1 MRKQRFLSGLLALVL
16 ALTLLPAAALAA
28 EPGLSNFTKVNTYT
42 PGTFADVS
50 NEWYAQNV
58 QTAYE
63 LGLVLG
69 TSDTTFSPDENISLA
84 AALTLACRLHS
95 IYHTGSADFVQGDP
109 WYRVYED
116 YAVLNGI
123 ISAGS
128 FDNYNAPA
136 TRRQFVGILSKALPG
151 EALEEINTVA
161 DGAIPDVAAG
171 SAYYDDIYTLY
182 RAGILSGNDSAG
194 NFTPD
199 SSIQRSG
206 VAAIVTRMANPSLRQ
221 SLYLVPAAGSVTLSE
236 TALTL
241 DIGNTAELTA
251 AVSPEGAEA
260 AVTWTSSN
268 PGVAS
273 VLDGKVTAVS
283 AGSAVITA
291 STANGKTAACS
302 VTVRPAPLVYSGSGD
317 KVITG
322 INIPAGAYY
331 SEFTH
336 DGSGNVIM
344 KLIYGERS
352 YDYFL
357 VANEIGASA
366 NRCCMSENGH
376 AAIVNGTLEVEADG
390 NWTIEFKPV
399 SGTTTTNIK
408 GSGNAVTGIFTAS
421 TARNVISGTHNGKSN
436 FIVYAIKYNSRVT
449 YDRELIFNEIGAY
462 SGQSAATL
470 EPGQQYYISVVADGD
485 WTLDFGQGDS
495 VTTYTALPAP
505 APAKNGNNDGS
516 RPGGGYDDDRPGSGS
531 SSDSDLW
538 SYSEAK
544 DLKRY
549 ADNFYNGFDNVYQT
563 LSGKSTG
570 FASADVKL
578 VQLALD
584 SIDRLDR
591 HLSDAVALMQHKAD
605 LKLTGGN
612 YDTLEDYVEAIR
624 GRLRDMKDTEVT
636 ESNVARVKLDLAMDA
651 AVINAMGA
659 EFRLHAAELV
669 AAF

>member
-28 EPGLSNFTKVNTYT
+28 APGLSNFTKVNTYV
-42 PGTFADVS
+42 PGTFTDVS
-50 NEWYAQNV
+50 GEWYAQNV

-84 AALTLACRLHS
+84 AALALACRLHS

-109 WYRVYED
+109 WYQVYED

-128 FDNYNAPA
+128 FANYDVSA
-136 TRRQFVGILSKALPG
+136 TRRQFVGILAKALPG

-171 SAYYDDIYTLY
+171 SACYDDIYTLY

-206 VAAIVTRMANPSLRQ
+206 VAAIVTRMADPSLRQ
-221 SLYLVPAAGSVTLSE
+221 SVHLVPEAGSVTLSE

-241 DIGNTAELTA
+241 DVGSTAELTA
-251 AVSPEGAEA
+251 AVSPEGADA

-268 PGVAS
+268 PGVAG

-336 DGSGNVIM
+336 DGSSNVMM
-344 KLIYGERS
+344 KLIYGDRS

-366 NRCCMSENGH
+366 NRYCMSENGH
-376 AAIVNGTLEVEADG
+376 AAIVDGMLEVKADG

-408 GSGNAVTGIFTAS
+408 GSGNAVTGLFTAS
-421 TARNVISGTHNGKSN
+421 AARNIISGTHNGTSN

-449 YDRELIFNEIGAY
+449 YDRELVFNEIGAC
-462 SGQSAATL
+462 SSQSVATL

-505 APAKNGNNDGS
+505 APARNDNNDGN
-516 RPGGGYDDDRPGSGS
+516 RPSGGYDDDWSGS
-531 SSDSDLW
+531 DSSSNSDLW

-549 ADNFYNGFDNVYQT
+549 ADNFYDGFGNVYQT

-591 HLSDAVALMQHKAD
+591 QLSDAVALMRRKVD
-605 LKLTGGN
+605 LELTGGS

-624 GRLRDMKDTEVT
+624 SRLRDMKDTEVD
-636 ESNVARVKLDLAMDA
+636 ESNVARVKLELAMDA
-651 AVINAMGA
+651 ATVNAMGA
-659 EFRLHAAELV
+659 EFRLLAAKLV